1 MFDVSVIT
9 SNLPL
14 IWPGLLVTLYYTI
27 ETCTVGLA
35 IGLVVG
41 LIQLSPFTLLTW
53 IGRIL
58 RRVLP

>member
-1 MFDVSVIT
+1 MFDVTVIT

-14 IWPGLLVTLYYTI
+14 IWQGLLVTLYYTVGTI
-27 ETCTVGLA
+27 TVGLA

-53 IGRIL
+53 IGRL
-58 RRVLP
+58 